1 MNRTEDLIERAR
13 TIYERARLLKALRT
27 AAFALPLM
35 LISFGCCRTPS
46 VSIAIAGALALLV
59 TVLVRRGGSPA
70 RAVVPGYAAGMVPF
84 AIPLLACPLCASLG
98 IAGVVQLA
106 VTVIGGVASGAIVVY
121 YAAREQEDR
130 TAFVLAGGAVAA
142 LAGSLGCVIAGLS
155 GVLAMIVGL
164 AVVTPLAFRGARAT

>member
-1 MNRTEDLIERAR
+1 
-13 TIYERARLLKALRT
+13 
-27 AAFALPLM
+27 
-35 LISFGCCRTPS
+35 
-46 VSIAIAGALALLV
+46 
-59 TVLVRRGGSPA
+59 
-70 RAVVPGYAAGMVPF
+70 
-84 AIPLLACPLCASLG
+84 LG

-106 VTVIGGVASGAIVVY
+106 VAVIGGVASGAIVVY

-164 AVVTPLAFRGARAT
+164 AIVTPLAFRGARAT